1 MNPIKNVFTACEG
14 SEKRYSSKRK
24 CWLDEKETNESVGWT
39 KKRQSW
45 KSGDETPVETAILN
59 VLNPSQMKDTLFL
72 ASGDCSAS

>member
-14 SEKRYSSKRK
+14 SDKQYSSEQK
-24 CWLDEKETNESVGWT
+24 CWLDEKETNGSGGWT

-45 KSGDETPVETAILN
+45 KPGDETPVETAILN

-72 ASGDCSAS
+72 ASGDCNAS

>member
-1 MNPIKNVFTACEG
+1 MCLLHVKVAKSDTQVNA
-14 SEKRYSSKRK
+14 
-24 CWLDEKETNESVGWT
+24 SVGWT

-72 ASGDCSAS
+72 ASGD

>member
-1 MNPIKNVFTACEG
+1 MCLLHVKVAKSDTQVNG
-14 SEKRYSSKRK
+14 S
-24 CWLDEKETNESVGWT
+24 VVWT

-45 KSGDETPVETAILN
+45 KSGEETPVETAILN

>member
-1 MNPIKNVFTACEG
+1 MCLLHVKVAKSDTRVNGNGGWTK
-14 SEKRYSSKRK
+14 KRQ
-24 CWLDEKETNESVGWT
+24 TGSVGWT

-45 KSGDETPVETAILN
+45 KSGDKTPVETAILN